1 MSSLTVHR
9 EPLAPHPQH
18 GAAPAQ
24 RILLRLVGDADI
36 DHAVELAA
44 ALDGVRKESP
54 RLVVLDLSGLA
65 FISSMGIGTL
75 FTFAHAMAKLGGEAR
90 LAAPNENVGT
100 ALERCRAN
108 QIMKIFPTVAAAS
121 V

>member
-1 MSSLTVHR
+1 MASLTVQR
-9 EPLAPHPQH
+9 ESLAPGVQT
-18 GAAPAQ
+18 GE
-24 RILLRLVGDADI
+24 RILLRLVGDADVE
-36 DHAVELAA
+36 HAVEFAA

-54 RLVVLDLSGLA
+54 RLVVIDLSGLA

-75 FTFAHAMAKLGGEAR
+75 FTFAHAMAKAGGEAR
-90 LAAPNENVGT
+90 LAAANENVGT